1 MVNFVVGL
9 SLQGSE
15 MKTATVVSS
24 GGIIFRCS
32 RKGKIEV
39 ALVARENKQ
48 VWCLP
53 KGLVEKGESLEV
65 AALREAREETG
76 LSGKVVAP
84 LGQID
89 YWFYWKEDQTRYH
102 KFVHFFLMRYASG
115 RLEDHDFEM
124 EEARWVPIGE
134 AIKMLSYKN
143 EVEMMKRAWE
153 FLRKSK

>member
-1 MVNFVVGL
+1 
-9 SLQGSE
+9 
-15 MKTATVVSS
+15 MKTTTAVSS
-24 GGIIFRCS
+24 GGIIFRHP
-32 RKGKIEV
+32 RGGKVEV
-39 ALVARENKQ
+39 ALVARQDRESKQ

-53 KGLVEKGESLEV
+53 KGLVEKGEGLEET
-65 AALREAREETG
+65 ALREVKEETG
-76 LSGKVVAP
+76 LSGEVVAS

-102 KFVHFFLMRYASG
+102 KFVHFFLIRYTSG

-143 EVEMMKRAWE
+143 EAEIMKRAWDILKE
-153 FLRKSK
+153 GRK